1 MILVFG
7 GGGQLGRELAGRAGA
22 AGVALT
28 ALGHDAADIAD
39 AAAVERS
46 IAAAAPSLI
55 VNAAAYNAVDAA
67 ESDGAGAMRANA
79 EGPGVLAEAAARL
92 GVPLVHVSTDY
103 VFDGD
108 KGSAYVEGDPVAP
121 LGAYGRSKAAGE
133 DAVRRATAEHY
144 ILRTAWL
151 FGVHGAN
158 FVKTVVR
165 LAQERPELRMASDQ
179 TGSPTAA
186 RDLADAILVLAERGQ
201 GHWGTF
207 HVAGGGAATR
217 SQWASAIVAAQ
228 APFTGKN
235 PPVRAVPASSFPAAA
250 RRPRYSALDSAKFA
264 ATFGFRVRD
273 WREAVKQTVA
283 ELLAKGSA
291 P

>member
-1 MILVFG
+1 LILVFG
-7 GGGQLGRELAGRAGA
+7 SGGQLGRELAGRASA

-28 ALGHDAADIAD
+28 ALDHGAADIAD
-39 AAAVERS
+39 AAAVERA

-67 ESDGAGAMRANA
+67 ESDGAAAMRDNA
-79 EGPGVLAEAAARL
+79 EGPGVLAGAAARR
-92 GVPLVHVSTDY
+92 GVALVHVSTDY

-108 KGSAYVEGDPVAP
+108 KGSAYVEDDPVAP
-121 LGAYGRSKAAGE
+121 VNAYGRSKAAGE

-151 FGVHGAN
+151 FSVHGAN

-165 LAQERPELRMASDQ
+165 LAQERPELQMASDQ

-186 RDLADAILVLAERGQ
+186 RDLADAILILRTRGEER
-201 GHWGTF
+201 WGTY
-207 HVAGGGAATR
+207 HVAGGDTATR
-217 SQWASAIVAAQ
+217 HQWASAIVAAQ
-228 APFTGKN
+228 APFTGFN

-250 RRPRYSALDSAKFA
+250 RRPRSSALDSSRFA
-264 ATFGFRVRD
+264 ATFGFRPRG
-273 WREAVKQTVA
+273 WQEAVKQTVV
-283 ELLAKGSA
+283 ELLTKGSA
-291 P
+291 R